1 MKIPPGEILSDRHP
15 RCPVQHPVS
24 HSGFSANAGEGWWA
38 TITVIIIASTIAAVY
53 WALKALCVL
62 TLCVLTTTLWDRCC
76 PLLQMGKLRLKEA
89 GYSSKAAQ
97 LIMGPGRQP
106 GIRAPNL

>member
-1 MKIPPGEILSDRHP
+1 MSDRHP

-24 HSGFSANAGEGWWA
+24 HSGCSASAGDGWWA

-62 TLCVLTTTLWDRCC
+62 TLWVLTTTLWDRCC
-76 PLLQMGKLRLKEA
+76 HPLLQMGTLRLKGA

-97 LIMGPGRQP
+97 LIMGPGLQP
-106 GIRAPNL
+106 TIRAPNL